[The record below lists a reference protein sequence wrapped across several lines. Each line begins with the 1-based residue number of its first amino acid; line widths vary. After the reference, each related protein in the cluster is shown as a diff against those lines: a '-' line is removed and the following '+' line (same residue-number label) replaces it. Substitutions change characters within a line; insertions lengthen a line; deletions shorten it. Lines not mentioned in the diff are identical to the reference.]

1 MLECVFE
8 NGGDRFKCSVNA
20 GSLSTKIM
28 VAGRLALLW
37 ETPDEWHDDGPNF
50 FYVVLSPGYSMPKSI
65 VRLNQIIHDRREGD
79 TEKFSEFLKTV
90 EVKLEEV
97 NGNAYEVTVV
107 SA

>member
-1 MLECVFE
+1 
-8 NGGDRFKCSVNA
+8 
-20 GSLSTKIM
+20 
-28 VAGRLALLW
+28 
-37 ETPDEWHDDGPNF
+37 
-50 FYVVLSPGYSMPKSI
+50 MPKSI